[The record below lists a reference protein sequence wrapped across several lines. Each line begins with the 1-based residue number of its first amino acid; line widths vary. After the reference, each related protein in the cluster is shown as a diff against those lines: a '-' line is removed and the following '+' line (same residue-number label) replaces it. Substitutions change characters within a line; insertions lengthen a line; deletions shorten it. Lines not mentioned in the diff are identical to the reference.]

1 MKKNNLKKLAVLTAT
16 ALVLT
21 TGMVACGDKKQSDK
35 STTKEAAD
43 DTSSSEVFFT
53 VNGVEVKQGAVWAD
67 VKDTLGDEAK
77 PSDTIEPCDG
87 GDYIQIIHYYEGA
100 EITTLRD
107 ENIIGISMTTDS
119 KDVDVMGAVKLGDT
133 ADAVKSA
140 LGTPNQEDESMIVY
154 EIGSSSLML
163 YMDNG
168 VVNSAMCMQMPQ

>member
-1 MKKNNLKKLAVLTAT
+1 
-16 ALVLT
+16 
-21 TGMVACGDKKQSDK
+21 MVACGNKKQSDK
-35 STTKEAAD
+35 SKTKEAAD

-87 GDYIQIIHYYEGA
+87 GDYIQIIHYYKGA

-119 KDVDVMGAVKLGDT
+119 KDVYANASVR
-133 ADAVKSA
+133 
-140 LGTPNQEDESMIVY
+140 
-154 EIGSSSLML
+154 
-163 YMDNG
+163 
-168 VVNSAMCMQMPQ
+168 